1 MIMFLFISGETLS
14 SLGLSTANP
23 PTPVTDDIMIH
34 GYVSA
39 SVSHL

>member
-23 PTPVTDDIMIH
+23 PTPVIDDIMIH